1 MPMPGEALSPSTLI
15 IENMRICEICSGG
28 DLEFIH
34 RQHFLFPG
42 QTVPVYYNVMAC
54 RGCGFVFASDIPDQS
69 ILNQF
74 YQAAEHHL
82 HAELPPGLERIHA
95 DFFQFVHCHATL
107 ASDTHILDIGSGMGH
122 FLHHFQKA
130 GFTDLQGMEPSPAA
144 AELARKTYGLNVQSA
159 SVDSFVASERF
170 DLVSLCGVLE
180 HIADL
185 RRSMERIS
193 ALVQDDGYLFI
204 AVPDVS
210 SFGRAVPAEPFLE
223 FALEHINFFSANSL
237 DNLLRACG
245 FEKVTVVSQHNDFYD
260 NSYLLALY
268 RRVAEPS
275 TAIVSDSEA
284 ASSLRAYV
292 DLSRQGLQ
300 PVEAVATQ
308 LVASQEPLLLWGAG
322 ALTSRLLCDTC
333 LGQAN
338 IRGVI
343 DRNKGLQG
351 KTLLNTLITPPDS
364 IGNYQGATVFIA
376 STTYAAEI
384 RETLLRQHAWTGRI
398 ITLSSGAAS

>member
-1 MPMPGEALSPSTLI
+1 MNEAYESPVRL
-15 IENMRICEICSGG
+15 CEICGSCTVEV
-28 DLEFIH
+28 LH
-34 RQHFLFPG
+34 RQGFLFPG
-42 QTVPVYYNVMAC
+42 LAQPVHYDVVTCQA
-54 RGCGFVFASDIPDQS
+54 CGFCYASDIPDQS
-69 ILNQF
+69 ALNQF

-82 HAELPPGLERIHA
+82 HAELPPGLARIHG
-95 DFFQFVHCHATL
+95 DFFRFVHGHASL
-107 ASDTHILDIGSGMGH
+107 ASDACILDIGSGMGH

-144 AELARKTYGLNVQSA
+144 AALARKTYGLNVHSA
-159 SVDSFVASERF
+159 SVDTFVVSERF

-185 RRSMERIS
+185 RRSMESIS
-193 ALVQDDGYLFI
+193 ALLRDDGYLFI

-210 SFGRAVPAEPFLE
+210 SFGRAVPTEPFLE
-223 FALEHINFFSANSL
+223 FALEHINFFSAPSL
-237 DNLLRACG
+237 DNLLHACG
-245 FEKVTVVSQHNDFYD
+245 FEKVAVLSQHNDFYD

-268 RRVAEPS
+268 RRVAQPS
-275 TAIVSDSEA
+275 STIVRDSEA
-284 ASSLRAYV
+284 ALSLRAYV

-300 PVEAVATQ
+300 PVGAVAKQ
-308 LVASQEPLLLWGAG
+308 LVASQEPLLIWGAG

-338 IRGVI
+338 ICGVI
-343 DRNKGLQG
+343 DRNRGLQG
-351 KTLLNTLITPPDS
+351 KELLNTLITAPDS

-384 RETLLRQHAWTGRI
+384 RETLLRQYAWTGRI
-398 ITLSSGAAS
+398 ITLASGATS

>member
-1 MPMPGEALSPSTLI
+1 MSDHLSSCSVERP
-15 IENMRICEICSGG
+15 CEVCGG
-28 DLEFIH
+28 GRDFIH
-34 RQHFLFPG
+34 RQRFLFPG
-42 QTVPVYYNVMAC
+42 LAEPVHYDVVACQT
-54 RGCGFVFASDIPDQS
+54 CGFCYASDIPDQAV
-69 ILNQF
+69 LNQF

-82 HAELPPGLERIHA
+82 HAELPPGLARIHG
-95 DFFQFVHCHATL
+95 DFFQFVHGHASL
-107 ASDTHILDIGSGMGH
+107 ATDARILDIGSGMGH

-204 AVPDVS
+204 AVPDAS

-223 FALEHINFFSANSL
+223 FALEHINFFSATSL
-237 DNLLRACG
+237 DNLLRGSG

-275 TAIVSDSEA
+275 TAIASDREA

-292 DLSRQGLQ
+292 DLSRQGLK
-300 PVEAVATQ
+300 PVEAVAAQ

-322 ALTSRLLCDTC
+322 ALTSRLLCDTS

-338 IRGVI
+338 IHGVI

-364 IGNYQGATVFIA
+364 IGHHQGATVFIA

-398 ITLSSGAAS
+398 ITLASGAAS

>member
-1 MPMPGEALSPSTLI
+1 MSEACDSLVRP
-15 IENMRICEICSGG
+15 CEVCFSCSVEV
-28 DLEFIH
+28 LH
-34 RQHFLFPG
+34 RQRFLFPG
-42 QTVPVYYNVMAC
+42 LAEPVRYDVVVCQT
-54 RGCGFVFASDIPDQS
+54 CGFCYASDIPDQTV
-69 ILNQF
+69 LNQF

-82 HAELPPGLERIHA
+82 HAELPPGLARIHG
-95 DFFQFVHCHATL
+95 DFFQFVHGHASL
-107 ASDTHILDIGSGMGH
+107 AGDARILDIGSGMGH

-223 FALEHINFFSANSL
+223 FALEHINFFSATSL
-237 DNLLRACG
+237 DNVLRASG

-275 TAIVSDSEA
+275 TAIVSDCEA

-292 DLSRQGLQ
+292 DLSRQGLK
-300 PVEAVATQ
+300 PVEAVAAQ
-308 LVASQEPLLLWGAG
+308 LVASQEPLLLWGSG
-322 ALTSRLLCDTC
+322 ALTSRLLCDTS

-364 IGNYQGATVFIA
+364 IGHHQGATVFIA

-398 ITLSSGAAS
+398 ITLASGAAS

>member
-1 MPMPGEALSPSTLI
+1 MNYHLTKLT

-28 DLEFIH
+28 DLDFIH

-42 QTVPVYYNVMAC
+42 QVAPAHYDVMAC
-54 RGCGFVFASDIPDQS
+54 KGCGFVYASDIPDQS
-69 ILNQF
+69 ALNQF
-74 YQAAEHHL
+74 YQAVEHHL
-82 HAELPPGLERIHA
+82 HAELPPGLARIHA
-95 DFFQFVHCHATL
+95 DFFQFVHHHASL
-107 ASDTHILDIGSGMGH
+107 SSDARILDIGSGMGH

-130 GFTDLQGMEPSPAA
+130 GFKDLQGMEPSLAA
-144 AELARKTYGLNVQSA
+144 AELARKTYGLNIHSA
-159 SVDSFVASERF
+159 SMDTFTASKRF
-170 DLVSLCGVLE
+170 DLISLCGVLE

-193 ALVQDDGYLFI
+193 ALLRDDGYLFI
-204 AVPDVS
+204 AVPDAS

-223 FALEHINFFSANSL
+223 FALEHINFFSATSL

-245 FEKVTVVSQHNDFYD
+245 FEKVIVASQHNDFYD

-275 TAIVSDSEA
+275 SAIVSDSEA
-284 ASSLRAYV
+284 APSLRAYV

-300 PVEAVATQ
+300 SVEAVAAQ
-308 LVASQEPLLLWGAG
+308 LVKSQEPLLLWGAG
-322 ALTSRLLCDTC
+322 ALTSRLLCDTS

-364 IGNYQGATVFIA
+364 IGHHQGATVFIA

-398 ITLSSGAAS
+398 ITLASGAAS